1 LAVPKECREV
11 AVKIVKTALAAYAWI
26 VVGVLLFFLWRI
38 AVFYERASGKRVGSR
53 FLALPGV
60 LIAAGVAWYSLT
72 NIDYVGQPVGDL
84 MLFAG
89 GSLLFLFS
97 TRLVRLMTGEK

>member
-1 LAVPKECREV
+1 ME
-11 AVKIVKTALAAYAWI
+11 IVKTALTAYAWV

-38 AVFYERASGKRVGSR
+38 AAFYEGASGKRVGSR
-53 FLALPGV
+53 FLALPGM
-60 LIAAGVAWYSLT
+60 LIAAGVAWYSWN
-72 NIDYVGQPVGDL
+72 NIDFVGQPVGDL